1 MKKEVK
7 IGIYA
12 VVILLCAW
20 AGIRFLSGLDVFG
33 RSRNYMAHYEQV
45 SGLQDAAAVVING
58 VKVGQVTGVKVNLK
72 KGGVDVC
79 LSVDSDFDIPV
90 DSKAMMFSAGL
101 MGGKSIEIKMG
112 EATTYL
118 KSGDDIQTGVA
129 LDMFDTLANELGD
142 IKVRVTT
149 LLDNLN
155 QTIAGVD
162 SLVDDNSRNLTATI
176 SNLNKVMAELKR
188 SNIIGNID
196 GFCATL
202 NQNGA
207 KLDSIITDINS
218 VTSSLN
224 EQNVSEKL
232 VAAMNEVNTLLTKIN
247 SGNGTVGNLV
257 TDEKLY
263 KELAQAS
270 QNLSL
275 LLADLKENPKRYIN
289 VTVFGKK
296 TYEEKQADKAA
307 KRAARAQRNAQ
318 QSTQQNTPVVE

>member
-1 MKKEVK
+1 MKMKKEGK
-7 IGIYA
+7 IGIYT

-33 RSRNYMAHYEQV
+33 RTRNYTAHYEQV
-45 SGLQDAAAVVING
+45 NGLQDAAAVVING
-58 VKVGQVTGVKVNLK
+58 VKVGQVTGVALNIEQ
-72 KGGVDVC
+72 GGVDVT
-79 LSVDSDFDIPV
+79 LSVSKDYNVPT

-101 MGGKSIEIKMG
+101 MGGKSIEIKLG
-112 EATTYL
+112 EATEYL
-118 KSGDDIQTGVA
+118 QNGDAIQTGVT
-129 LDMFDTLANELGD
+129 LDMFDTLAAELGD
-142 IKVRVTT
+142 IKVKVAD

-155 QTIAGVD
+155 QTVSGVD
-162 SLVDDNSRNLTATI
+162 SLIDDNSKNLTKTI
-176 SNLNKVMAELKR
+176 ASLNAVMADLKK

-218 VTSSLN
+218 VTKALN
-224 EQNVSEKL
+224 EQHSGEKL
-232 VAAMNEVNTLLTKIN
+232 AQAINEVNTLLAKVN
-247 SGNGTVGNLV
+247 SGSGSIGNLV
-257 TDEKLY
+257 SDEKLY

-307 KRAARAQRNAQ
+307 RKAAKAAK
-318 QSTQQNTPVVE
+318 

>member
-33 RSRNYMAHYEQV
+33 RTRNYTAHYEQIN
-45 SGLQDAAAVVING
+45 GLQDAAAVVING
-58 VKVGQVTGVKVNLK
+58 VKVGQVTGVALDVE
-72 KGGVDVC
+72 KGGVDVT
-79 LSVDSDFDIPV
+79 LSVNKAYNIPT

-112 EATTYL
+112 EAKEYL
-118 KSGDDIQTGVA
+118 KSGDAIETGVT

-142 IKVRVTT
+142 IKERVAT

-155 QTIAGVD
+155 QTIEGVD
-162 SLVDDNSRNLTATI
+162 SLVDNNSKNLTKTVA
-176 SNLNKVMAELKR
+176 SLNAVMADLKK

-202 NQNGA
+202 NQNGE
-207 KLDSIITDINS
+207 KLEGIITDINS
-218 VTSSLN
+218 LTKALN
-224 EQNVSEKL
+224 EQQSGEKL
-232 VAAMNEVNTLLTKIN
+232 AQAINEVNALLAKVN
-247 SGNGTVGNLV
+247 SGSGSIGNLV
-257 TDEKLY
+257 SDEKLY

-307 KRAARAQRNAQ
+307 KAADKAKKKANK
-318 QSTQQNTPVVE
+318 

>member
-33 RSRNYMAHYEQV
+33 RTRNYTAHYEQV
-45 SGLQDAAAVVING
+45 NGLQDAAAVVING
-58 VKVGQVTGVKVNLK
+58 VKVGQVTGVALDVEN
-72 KGGVDVC
+72 GGVDVTI
-79 LSVDSDFDIPV
+79 SVNKAYNIPT

-112 EATTYL
+112 ESKEYL
-118 KSGDDIQTGVA
+118 KSGDAIETGVT

-142 IKVRVTT
+142 IKERVAT

-155 QTIAGVD
+155 QTIEGVD
-162 SLVDDNSRNLTATI
+162 SLIDDNSKNLTKTVA
-176 SNLNKVMAELKR
+176 SLNAVMADLKK

-202 NQNGA
+202 NQNGE
-207 KLDSIITDINS
+207 KLEGIITNINS
-218 VTSSLN
+218 LTKALN
-224 EQNVSEKL
+224 EQQSGEKL
-232 VAAMNEVNTLLTKIN
+232 AQAINEVNALLAKVN
-247 SGNGTVGNLV
+247 SGSGSIGNLV
-257 TDEKLY
+257 SDEKLY

-307 KRAARAQRNAQ
+307 KAADKAKKKAKK
-318 QSTQQNTPVVE
+318 

>member
-33 RSRNYMAHYEQV
+33 RTRNYTAHYEQIN
-45 SGLQDAAAVVING
+45 GLQDAAAVVING
-58 VKVGQVTGVKVNLK
+58 VKVGQVTGVALDVEN
-72 KGGVDVC
+72 GGVDVT
-79 LSVDSDFDIPV
+79 LSVNKAYNIPT

-112 EATTYL
+112 EAKEFL
-118 KSGDDIQTGVA
+118 KSGDAIETGVT

-142 IKVRVTT
+142 IKERVAT

-155 QTIAGVD
+155 QTIEGVD
-162 SLVDDNSRNLTATI
+162 SLVDNNSKNLTKTVA
-176 SNLNKVMAELKR
+176 SLNAIMADLKK

-202 NQNGA
+202 NQNG
-207 KLDSIITDINS
+207 
-218 VTSSLN
+218 
-224 EQNVSEKL
+224 EKL
-232 VAAMNEVNTLLTKIN
+232 AQAINEVNALLAKVN
-247 SGNGTVGNLV
+247 SGSGSIGNLV
-257 TDEKLY
+257 SDEKLY

-307 KRAARAQRNAQ
+307 KAADKAKRKANKWTNRRSGARAEGACTLCRAARRKSLRKQD
-318 QSTQQNTPVVE
+318 

>member
-33 RSRNYMAHYEQV
+33 RTRNYTAHYEQV
-45 SGLQDAAAVVING
+45 NGLQDAAAVVING
-58 VKVGQVTGVKVNLK
+58 VKVGRVTGVALDVEN
-72 KGGVDVC
+72 GGVDVT
-79 LSVDSDFDIPV
+79 LSVNKAYNIPT

-112 EATTYL
+112 ESKEYL
-118 KSGDDIQTGVA
+118 KSGDAIETGVT

-142 IKVRVTT
+142 IKERVAT

-155 QTIAGVD
+155 QTIEGVD
-162 SLVDDNSRNLTATI
+162 SLIDDNSKNLTKTVA
-176 SNLNKVMAELKR
+176 SLNAIMADLKK

-202 NQNGA
+202 NQNGE
-207 KLDSIITDINS
+207 KLEGIITDINS
-218 VTSSLN
+218 LTKALN
-224 EQNVSEKL
+224 EQQSGEKL
-232 VAAMNEVNTLLTKIN
+232 AQAINEVNALLAKVN
-247 SGNGTVGNLV
+247 SGSGSIGNLV
-257 TDEKLY
+257 SDEKLY

-307 KRAARAQRNAQ
+307 KAADKAKKKAKK
-318 QSTQQNTPVVE
+318 

>member
-12 VVILLCAW
+12 VVIILCAW
-20 AGIRFLSGLDVFG
+20 AGIRFLSGLDVLG
-33 RSRNYMAHYEQV
+33 RSRNYTAHYESV
-45 SGLQDAAAVVING
+45 NGLQDAAAVVISG
-58 VKVGQVTGVKVNLK
+58 VKVGQVTGVAVNLEQ
-72 KGGVDVC
+72 GGVDVQ

-101 MGGKSIEIKMG
+101 MGGKSIEIKLG
-112 EATTYL
+112 EAKEYL
-118 KSGDDIQTGVA
+118 ESGDAIQTGVT

-142 IKVRVTT
+142 IKERVAV

-155 QTIAGVD
+155 QTISGVD
-162 SLVDDNSRNLTATI
+162 SLVDNNSKNLTRTVA
-176 SNLNKVMAELKR
+176 SLNAIMADLKK

-202 NQNGA
+202 NENGS

-218 VTSSLN
+218 VTKALN
-224 EQNVSEKL
+224 EQQSGEKL
-232 VAAMNEVNTLLTKIN
+232 AQAISEVNTLLAKIN
-247 SGNGTVGNLV
+247 SGNGSIGNLV
-257 TDEKLY
+257 SDEKLY

-307 KRAARAQRNAQ
+307 KAADKARKQAAKN
-318 QSTQQNTPVVE
+318 

>member
-33 RSRNYMAHYEQV
+33 RTRNYTAHYEQV
-45 SGLQDAAAVVING
+45 NGLQDAAAVVING
-58 VKVGQVTGVKVNLK
+58 VKVGQVTGVALDVEN
-72 KGGVDVC
+72 GGVDVT
-79 LSVDSDFDIPV
+79 LSVNKAYNIPT

-112 EATTYL
+112 ESKEYL
-118 KSGDDIQTGVA
+118 KSGDAIETGVT

-142 IKVRVTT
+142 IKERVAT

-155 QTIAGVD
+155 QTIEGVD
-162 SLVDDNSRNLTATI
+162 SLVDNNSKNLTKTVA
-176 SNLNKVMAELKR
+176 SLNAVMADLKK

-202 NQNGA
+202 NQNGE
-207 KLDSIITDINS
+207 KLEGIITDINS
-218 VTSSLN
+218 LTKALN
-224 EQNVSEKL
+224 EQQSGEKL
-232 VAAMNEVNTLLTKIN
+232 AQAINEVNALLAKVN
-247 SGNGTVGNLV
+247 SGSGSIGNLV
-257 TDEKLY
+257 SDEKLY

-307 KRAARAQRNAQ
+307 KAADKAKKKA
-318 QSTQQNTPVVE
+318 EK

>member
-33 RSRNYMAHYEQV
+33 RSRTYTAHYEQIN
-45 SGLQDAAAVVING
+45 GLQDAAAVVICG
-58 VKVGQVTGVKVNLK
+58 VKVGQVTGVKIDLEN
-72 KGGVDVC
+72 GGVNVD
-79 LSVDSDFDIPV
+79 LSIDKEYNIPTDSR
-90 DSKAMMFSAGL
+90 AMMFSAGL
-101 MGGKSIEIKMG
+101 MGGKSIEIKLG
-112 EATTYL
+112 EATEYL
-118 KSGDDIQTGVA
+118 KNGDAIQTGVT

-142 IKVRVTT
+142 IKERVAT

-155 QTIAGVD
+155 QTISGVD
-162 SLVDDNSRNLTATI
+162 SLIDDNSKTI
-176 SNLNKVMAELKR
+176 TKAVANLNAVMSELKK

-196 GFCATL
+196 SFCATL
-202 NQNGA
+202 SQNGA
-207 KLDSIITDINS
+207 KLDSIVTDINS
-218 VTSSLN
+218 VTKALN
-224 EQNVSEKL
+224 EQHSGEKL
-232 VAAMNEVNTLLTKIN
+232 AAAINEVNTLLAKIN
-247 SGNGTVGNLV
+247 SGSGSVGNLIS
-257 TDEKLY
+257 DEKLY

-296 TYEEKQADKAA
+296 SYDEKQADKAA
-307 KRAARAQRNAQ
+307 KQAAKEAKKAKK
-318 QSTQQNTPVVE
+318 

>member
-1 MKKEVK
+1 MRKEVK
-7 IGIYA
+7 IGIYS
-12 VVILLCAW
+12 VVILLCAR

-33 RSRNYMAHYEQV
+33 RTRNYTAHYEQV
-45 SGLQDAAAVVING
+45 NGLQDAAAIVIHG
-58 VKVGQVTGVKVNLK
+58 VKVGQVTGIELNKEQGGVYVNL
-72 KGGVDVC
+72 
-79 LSVDSDFDIPV
+79 SVSKEYNIPT
-90 DSKAMMFSAGL
+90 DSKAMIFSAGL
-101 MGGKSIEIKMG
+101 MGGKSIEIKLG
-112 EATTYL
+112 EAAEYL
-118 KSGDDIQTGVA
+118 KNGDSIQTGVT

-142 IKVRVTT
+142 IKVRVAT

-155 QTIAGVD
+155 QTVSGVD
-162 SLVDDNSRNLTATI
+162 SLIDDNSKNLTKSIA
-176 SNLNKVMAELKR
+176 SLNAVMADLKK

-218 VTSSLN
+218 VTHALN
-224 EQNVSEKL
+224 EQQSGEKL
-232 VAAMNEVNTLLTKIN
+232 AQAIAEVNTLLAKIN
-247 SGNGTVGNLV
+247 SGNGSIGNLV
-257 TDEKLY
+257 SDEKLY

-270 QNLSL
+270 QNLSA

-307 KRAARAQRNAQ
+307 KAADKAKKRANK
-318 QSTQQNTPVVE
+318 

>member
-33 RSRNYMAHYEQV
+33 RTRNYTAHYEQV
-45 SGLQDAAAVVING
+45 NGLQDAAAVVING
-58 VKVGQVTGVKVNLK
+58 VKVGQVTGVALDVEN
-72 KGGVDVC
+72 GGVDVTI
-79 LSVDSDFDIPV
+79 SVNKAYNIPT

-112 EATTYL
+112 ESKEYL
-118 KSGDDIQTGVA
+118 KSGDAIETGVT

-142 IKVRVTT
+142 IKERVAT

-155 QTIAGVD
+155 QTIEGVD
-162 SLVDDNSRNLTATI
+162 SLVDNNSKNLTKTVA
-176 SNLNKVMAELKR
+176 SLNAVMADLKK

-196 GFCATL
+196 SFCATL
-202 NQNGA
+202 NQNGE
-207 KLDSIITDINS
+207 KLEGIITDINS
-218 VTSSLN
+218 LTKALN
-224 EQNVSEKL
+224 EQQSGEKL
-232 VAAMNEVNTLLTKIN
+232 AQAINEVNALLAKVN
-247 SGNGTVGNLV
+247 SGSGSIGNLV
-257 TDEKLY
+257 SDEKLY

-307 KRAARAQRNAQ
+307 KAADKAKKKANK
-318 QSTQQNTPVVE
+318 

>member
-33 RSRNYMAHYEQV
+33 RTRNYTAHYEQV
-45 SGLQDAAAVVING
+45 NGLQDAAAVVING
-58 VKVGQVTGVKVNLK
+58 VKVGQVTGVALDVEN
-72 KGGVDVC
+72 GGVDVT
-79 LSVDSDFDIPV
+79 LSVNKAYNIPT

-112 EATTYL
+112 EAKEYL
-118 KSGDDIQTGVA
+118 KSGDAIETGVT

-142 IKVRVTT
+142 IKERVAT

-155 QTIAGVD
+155 QTIEGVD
-162 SLVDDNSRNLTATI
+162 SLVDNNSKNLTKTVA
-176 SNLNKVMAELKR
+176 SLNAIMADLKK

-202 NQNGA
+202 NQNGE
-207 KLDSIITDINS
+207 KLEGIITDINS
-218 VTSSLN
+218 LTKALN
-224 EQNVSEKL
+224 EQQSGEKL
-232 VAAMNEVNTLLTKIN
+232 AQAINEVNALLAKVN
-247 SGNGTVGNLV
+247 SGSGSIGNLV
-257 TDEKLY
+257 SDEKLY

-307 KRAARAQRNAQ
+307 KAADRAKKKANK
-318 QSTQQNTPVVE
+318 

>member
-12 VVILLCAW
+12 VVILVCAW
-20 AGIRFLSGLDVFG
+20 AGIRFLSGLDVLG
-33 RSRNYMAHYEQV
+33 RSRSYTAHYESV
-45 SGLQDAAAVVING
+45 NGLQDAAAVVING
-58 VKVGQVTGVKVNLK
+58 VKVGQVTGVELDLE
-72 KGGVDVC
+72 KGGADVT
-79 LSVDSDFDIPV
+79 LSVDSNIDIPV
-90 DSKAMMFSAGL
+90 DSRAMMFSAGL
-101 MGGKSIEIKMG
+101 MGGKSIEIKLG
-112 EATTYL
+112 NANEYL
-118 KSGDDIQTGVA
+118 DSGDVIQTEVL

-142 IKVRVTT
+142 IKQRVAL

-155 QTIAGVD
+155 QTISGVD
-162 SLVDDNSRNLTATI
+162 SLIDDNSKNLTKTI
-176 SNLNKVMAELKR
+176 ANLNAVMTDLKK

-202 NQNGA
+202 NENGA

-218 VTSSLN
+218 VTRALN
-224 EQNVSEKL
+224 EEQSGKKL
-232 VAAMNEVNTLLTKIN
+232 AQAITEVNTLLAKIN
-247 SGNGTVGNLV
+247 SGSGTVGNLV
-257 TDEKLY
+257 SDEKLY

-307 KRAARAQRNAQ
+307 KAADKAKKKANK
-318 QSTQQNTPVVE
+318 

>member
-33 RSRNYMAHYEQV
+33 RTRNYTAHYEQV
-45 SGLQDAAAVVING
+45 NGLQDAAAVVING
-58 VKVGQVTGVKVNLK
+58 VKVGQVTGVALDVEN
-72 KGGVDVC
+72 GGVDVT
-79 LSVDSDFDIPV
+79 LSVNKAYNIPT

-112 EATTYL
+112 EAKEYL
-118 KSGDDIQTGVA
+118 KSGDAIETGVT

-142 IKVRVTT
+142 IKERVAT

-155 QTIAGVD
+155 QTIEGVD
-162 SLVDDNSRNLTATI
+162 SLVDNNSKNLTKTVA
-176 SNLNKVMAELKR
+176 SLNAIMADLKK

-202 NQNGA
+202 NQNGE
-207 KLDSIITDINS
+207 KLEGIITDINS
-218 VTSSLN
+218 LTKALN
-224 EQNVSEKL
+224 EQQSGEKL
-232 VAAMNEVNTLLTKIN
+232 AQAINEVNALLAKVN
-247 SGNGTVGNLV
+247 SGSGSIGNLV
-257 TDEKLY
+257 SDEKLY

-307 KRAARAQRNAQ
+307 KAADKAKKKAKK
-318 QSTQQNTPVVE
+318 

>member
-33 RSRNYMAHYEQV
+33 RTRNYTAHYEQV
-45 SGLQDAAAVVING
+45 NGLQDAAAVVING
-58 VKVGQVTGVKVNLK
+58 VKVGQVTGVALDVEN
-72 KGGVDVC
+72 GGVDVTI
-79 LSVDSDFDIPV
+79 SVNKAYNIPT

-112 EATTYL
+112 ESKEYL
-118 KSGDDIQTGVA
+118 KSGDAIETGVT

-142 IKVRVTT
+142 IKERVAT

-155 QTIAGVD
+155 QTIEGVD
-162 SLVDDNSRNLTATI
+162 SLIDDNSKNLTKTVA
-176 SNLNKVMAELKR
+176 SLNAVMADLKK

-202 NQNGA
+202 NQNGE
-207 KLDSIITDINS
+207 KLEGIITDINS
-218 VTSSLN
+218 LTKALN
-224 EQNVSEKL
+224 EQQSGEKL
-232 VAAMNEVNTLLTKIN
+232 AQAINEVNALLAKVN
-247 SGNGTVGNLV
+247 SGSGSIGNLV
-257 TDEKLY
+257 SDEKLY

-307 KRAARAQRNAQ
+307 KAADKAKKKA
-318 QSTQQNTPVVE
+318 SK

>member
-33 RSRNYMAHYEQV
+33 RTRNYTAHYEQV
-45 SGLQDAAAVVING
+45 NGLQDAAAVVING
-58 VKVGQVTGVKVNLK
+58 VKVGQVTGVALDVEN
-72 KGGVDVC
+72 GGVDVT
-79 LSVDSDFDIPV
+79 LSVNKAYNIPT

-112 EATTYL
+112 EAKEYL
-118 KSGDDIQTGVA
+118 KSGDAIETGVT

-142 IKVRVTT
+142 IKERVAT

-155 QTIAGVD
+155 QTIEGVD
-162 SLVDDNSRNLTATI
+162 SLVDNNSKNLTKTVA
-176 SNLNKVMAELKR
+176 NLNAIMADLKK

-202 NQNGA
+202 NQNGE
-207 KLDSIITDINS
+207 KLEGIITDINS
-218 VTSSLN
+218 LTKALN
-224 EQNVSEKL
+224 EQQSGEKL
-232 VAAMNEVNTLLTKIN
+232 AQAINEVNALLAKVN
-247 SGNGTVGNLV
+247 SGSGSIGNLV
-257 TDEKLY
+257 SDEKLY

-307 KRAARAQRNAQ
+307 KAADKAKKKANK
-318 QSTQQNTPVVE
+318 

>member
-33 RSRNYMAHYEQV
+33 RTRNYTAHYEQIN
-45 SGLQDAAAVVING
+45 GLQDAAAVVING
-58 VKVGQVTGVKVNLK
+58 VKVGQVTGVALDVEN
-72 KGGVDVC
+72 GGVDVT
-79 LSVDSDFDIPV
+79 LSVNKAYNIPT

-112 EATTYL
+112 EAKEFL
-118 KSGDDIQTGVA
+118 KSGDAIETGVT

-142 IKVRVTT
+142 IKERVAT

-155 QTIAGVD
+155 QTIEGVD
-162 SLVDDNSRNLTATI
+162 SLVDNNSKNLTKTVA
-176 SNLNKVMAELKR
+176 SLNAIMADLKK

-202 NQNGA
+202 NQNGE
-207 KLDSIITDINS
+207 KLEGIITDINS
-218 VTSSLN
+218 LTTALN
-224 EQNVSEKL
+224 EQQSGEKL
-232 VAAMNEVNTLLTKIN
+232 AQAINEVNALLAKVN
-247 SGNGTVGNLV
+247 SGSGSIGNLV
-257 TDEKLY
+257 SDEKLY

-307 KRAARAQRNAQ
+307 KAADKAKKKANK
-318 QSTQQNTPVVE
+318 

>member
-1 MKKEVK
+1 MKMRKEVK

-12 VVILLCAW
+12 VVILLSAW

-33 RSRNYMAHYEQV
+33 RTRNYTAHYEQV
-45 SGLQDAAAVVING
+45 NGLQDAAAVVING
-58 VKVGQVTGVKVNLK
+58 VKVGQVTGVKLNVEQ
-72 KGGVDVC
+72 GGVDVN
-79 LSVDSDFDIPV
+79 LSVSKDFDIPT
-90 DSKAMMFSAGL
+90 DSKALMFSAGL
-101 MGGKSIEIKMG
+101 MGGKSIEIKLG
-112 EATTYL
+112 EAAEYL
-118 KSGDDIQTGVA
+118 KNGDSIQTGVT

-142 IKVRVTT
+142 IKARVAT

-155 QTIAGVD
+155 QTVSGVD
-162 SLVDDNSRNLTATI
+162 SLIDDNSKNLTKTVA
-176 SNLNKVMAELKR
+176 SLNAVMADLKK

-218 VTSSLN
+218 VTHALN
-224 EQNVSEKL
+224 EQQSGEKL
-232 VAAMNEVNTLLTKIN
+232 AQAIAEVNTLLAKIN
-247 SGNGTVGNLV
+247 SGSGSIGNLV
-257 TDEKLY
+257 SDEKLY

-270 QNLSL
+270 QNLSA

-307 KRAARAQRNAQ
+307 KAADKAKKKAKK
-318 QSTQQNTPVVE
+318 